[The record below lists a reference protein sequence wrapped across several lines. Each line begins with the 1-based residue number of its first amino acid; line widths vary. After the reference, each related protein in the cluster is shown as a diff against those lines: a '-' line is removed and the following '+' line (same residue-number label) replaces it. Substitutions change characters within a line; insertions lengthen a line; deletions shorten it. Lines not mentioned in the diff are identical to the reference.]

1 MGEIFIIE
9 VMDVIQVI
17 NPETLIMPGT
27 NIGTRLN
34 FKHVVSNKF
43 GFAVASPD
51 VVYFFQFKV
60 SKPGQK
66 GKGLYHCVLKWRA
79 SEFINTHITSVSVC
93 ETDDEKTPEDANIAI
108 TTKNNQII
116 YMNLYKQ
123 VYYPDHLKLIKE
135 MKNKSLENQESDE
148 SSENSDED
156 RISGQSKIKCVGI
169 QEEDL
174 YADEAQKNAKNLT
187 IEGKK

>member
-1 MGEIFIIE
+1 MFTSFCYRENDHLVGCTSMGEIFIIE

-60 SKPGQK
+60 SKPG
-66 GKGLYHCVLKWRA
+66 
-79 SEFINTHITSVSVC
+79 
-93 ETDDEKTPEDANIAI
+93 
-108 TTKNNQII
+108 
-116 YMNLYKQ
+116 
-123 VYYPDHLKLIKE
+123 
-135 MKNKSLENQESDE
+135 
-148 SSENSDED
+148 
-156 RISGQSKIKCVGI
+156 
-169 QEEDL
+169 
-174 YADEAQKNAKNLT
+174 
-187 IEGKK
+187 